1 MRVSAFSIPKKKKEN
16 KPAVEASSP
25 LMPATLCLVIITH
38 KTEVISPGYFV
49 VSYTIMGSGWPI
61 SVGSVQ
67 SKVR

>member
-49 VSYTIMGSGWPI
+49 VSYAIMG
-61 SVGSVQ
+61 
-67 SKVR
+67 